1 MEASVLSPTSW
12 EKRRAWLRQSRN
24 WQTQV
29 LEEEVTAALQDIP
42 SPEPSN
48 LDDVFQEGNP
58 INKIEDWLQDCG
70 DSEEELAEV
79 TGQCI
84 DNGCYSHETSFED
97 DLTLGAEATLLNAN
111 GKLFSRN
118 FLQTARPGQ
127 LLDLGCSLASSSMTG
142 GTNKTSSSISEILD
156 QVQEDAEDVLF
167 SLGFGQDHKDTSRI
181 PARFFTN
188 PSQAK
193 GIDFQ
198 LFLKSQ
204 VQRIEMEEPCLM
216 LASRF
221 KQVQTLAVTA
231 DAFFCLYSYVSKTPV
246 QKFTPSH
253 MFWNYNPTDV
263 PSIKILTPEPEPHSP
278 RERLRKAI
286 SKMCL
291 YTGSRDPLSSPSSTP
306 KRNSLDQVVWEVMD
320 RVRGGEKLV
329 FHKGPG
335 FEEGPGENP
344 APPIGDTKFPASS
357 FPLVLCPKE
366 ELLQGTLAK
375 PQTLHWKTDP
385 SCWTQSLNKTESPW
399 SPNPVQA
406 RNELCGLQ
414 ESHSDKNETFWKRKS
429 KARKCLFQKS
439 PLDRKVESLDLSSIK
454 QKWKQIQ
461 TRPEMHRSLTQQP
474 QDSFDSEEGKS
485 NSEEE
490 ESRWPG
496 KPRQLHF
503 YQTYLGKDS
512 QSLLNQHHNTYP
524 KNNGFPE
531 DPTSHLWQEVVHPC
545 HSNPCPLALET
556 SECTR
561 RPTAWYIKKKTR
573 PRELD
578 SAS

>member
-29 LEEEVTAALQDIP
+29 LEEEVAAALQDIP
-42 SPEPSN
+42 GPEPSN

-70 DSEEELAEV
+70 NSEEELAEV

-216 LASRF
+216 LAS
-221 KQVQTLAVTA
+221 
-231 DAFFCLYSYVSKTPV
+231 
-246 QKFTPSH
+246 
-253 MFWNYNPTDV
+253 
-263 PSIKILTPEPEPHSP
+263 
-278 RERLRKAI
+278 
-286 SKMCL
+286 
-291 YTGSRDPLSSPSSTP
+291 SRDRLSSPSSTP

-335 FEEGPGENP
+335 FEEGPGEDP
-344 APPIGDTKFPASS
+344 APPIGDTTFPASS

-366 ELLQGTLAK
+366 ELLQGTLEK

-399 SPNPVQA
+399 SPNPAQA

-414 ESHSDKNETFWKRKS
+414 ESHSDKNETFWKSKS

-490 ESRWPG
+490 ESQWPG